1 MFVFVF
7 WNISYSDLLCES
19 IFVIKIYHQPMNL
32 EKGNE
37 NYHKLFSSSLV
48 IGFMPSKGVNKDL
61 NLISDSV
68 TFIRNIISKL
78 GENVSLPTFK
88 PGVYLI

>member
-1 MFVFVF
+1 
-7 WNISYSDLLCES
+7 
-19 IFVIKIYHQPMNL
+19 MNL

-37 NYHKLFSSSLV
+37 NYHELFFSSL
-48 IGFMPSKGVNKDL
+48 IIDFMPSKGVNKDL

-78 GENVSLPTFK
+78 GENVSLPTFM
-88 PGVYLI
+88 PGVCLLLIGQKRQCLSPCSYP